1 MASSASRHGAASANE
16 RKQERERPDS
26 AGLAA
31 TFCSTSHPILGVAE
45 QEAPHALHHRD
56 AGILFRAEAHQPS
69 AASNPPRLKKTDVM
83 RRTSFDNMTKRLK
96 VLGRAQRPG
105 SRRVPR
111 LRTGSIAC
119 AIKLEIPMNAA
130 SSRRAQKA
138 TARPMGPALLTET
151 HPLRKSNAHA
161 TLCWRMQFKKEKP
174 A

>member
-1 MASSASRHGAASANE
+1 
-16 RKQERERPDS
+16 
-26 AGLAA
+26 
-31 TFCSTSHPILGVAE
+31 
-45 QEAPHALHHRD
+45 
-56 AGILFRAEAHQPS
+56 
-69 AASNPPRLKKTDVM
+69 M
-83 RRTSFDNMTKRLK
+83 RRFKITAVKEGRFDETHFIRQHDEAIEGIGTRTETWQQK
-96 VLGRAQRPG
+96 GA
-105 SRRVPR
+105 R

-119 AIKLEIPMNAA
+119 AIKLEMPMHAA